1 MSILLT
7 GAAGQLGRELVPLLS
22 AAGNLIGVDRE
33 ESPVQCSHR
42 IRHDLGDMEATE
54 SLLDRFKP
62 KIVVNAA
69 AFTAV
74 DAAEDTRDLSFRL
87 NEDLPAL
94 LAQWCNQHDA
104 FLLHYS
110 TDYVF
115 DGNSNRPYTEQDET
129 YPVSVYGQSKLAGEL
144 AIAGSACR
152 HVILRSSWI
161 DSGHG
166 SNFLLTMLRLAVERE
181 LLGVIADQ
189 TGCPTWARNL
199 AMASQVVLQ
208 PALNDDGGDDGG
220 DNGGD
225 EVTGLFHYCDGS
237 VTSWHGFAEA
247 IFRQAAAIGVIERLP
262 QLNAITTDEYPT
274 AARRPQ
280 YSVLDTHE
288 FRSRFNFRP
297 PTLEESLNICIGE
310 MTADD

>member
-1 MSILLT
+1 MNILLT

-22 AAGNLIGVDRE
+22 PAGSLIGVDRD
-33 ESPVQCSHR
+33 ESPVQCSQR
-42 IRHDLGDMEATE
+42 IRHDLVDMEATQ
-54 SLLDRFKP
+54 SLLDRLRP

-69 AFTAV
+69 AYTAV
-74 DAAEDTRDLSFRL
+74 DAAEDNRDLSFRL

-115 DGNSNRPYTEQDET
+115 DGSATRPYTEQDQT
-129 YPVSVYGQSKLAGEL
+129 DPVSVYGQSKLAGEL
-144 AIAGSACR
+144 AITGSACR

-161 DSGHG
+161 YSGHG

-181 LLGVIADQ
+181 VLGVIADQ

-199 AMASQVVLQ
+199 ARASQVVLQ
-208 PALNDDGGDDGG
+208 PALND
-220 DNGGD
+220 NGGN
-225 EVTGLFHYCDGS
+225 EVKGLFHYCDGS

-247 IFRQAAAIGVIERLP
+247 IFRKAAAIGVIERLP
-262 QLNAITTDEYPT
+262 KLNPITTDEYPT

-288 FRSRFNFRP
+288 FRSRFNFQP

-310 MTADD
+310 MTPDD